1 MGRRAGSERRGAV
14 IVETALVT
22 PLLLLI
28 VLGIVEM
35 ALLMRDDNALS
46 SYVRDGGR
54 AAAAAVAG
62 DSRAITPA
70 SDCTGSSCPGT
81 PTSHWTDTLAAAFTS
96 TESSSAEEAV
106 DELWIYDPNSD
117 GYPGASGRTGF
128 DSCVH
133 ACVVYRWSAEQ
144 HAFEYA
150 SGSWSDDD
158 RAACDAAPDSV
169 GVYARSTHSFLS
181 GIFSDGVRISDH
193 TVFSLASVCANRS
206 S

>member
-1 MGRRAGSERRGAV
+1 MHRRAGSERRGAV
-14 IVETALVT
+14 ILETALVT
-22 PLLLLI
+22 PLLLVI

-62 DSRAITPA
+62 DPDAIAPA
-70 SDCTGSSCPGT
+70 SDCTGSSCPGA
-81 PTSHWTDTLAAAFTS
+81 PGARWTDTVAAAF
-96 TESSSAEEAV
+96 SSARDSPAERPV
-106 DELWIYDPNSD
+106 DELWVYDANTD

-128 DSCVH
+128 GSCVH
-133 ACVVYRWSAEQ
+133 ACVVYRWSAEH

-150 SGSWSDDD
+150 SGSWSD
-158 RAACDAAPDSV
+158 RAACDAAADSI

-181 GIFSDGVRISDH
+181 RIFSEGVRISDH
-193 TVFSLASVCANRS
+193 TVFSLAAACSNRS